1 MTLLAV
7 PGAAHQ
13 GRTRTP
19 ASGSDLEPSRHSR
32 CDAVAVTTAGPLER
46 APHRRLA
53 RAADGR
59 ALGGVA
65 AGVAEHLG
73 LSSVVVRAAF
83 VLLALTGGAGVAMY
97 AALWVLVP
105 QVEGGAREV
114 GRPQL
119 VALGAFGLGSLLL
132 LATTGLVSPRVL
144 PLLAAGA
151 GVALLWRQADQ
162 AQRTRW
168 RASAS
173 GRRGG
178 LLAVA
183 LGAGLLVLGL
193 TGFLASIG
201 ELGRAREGLLS
212 TVVVVAGL
220 AVLTGPW
227 WLQVSNDLR
236 AERRER
242 IRSQERAEVAAHVHD
257 SVLQT
262 LALIRR
268 AADDPREVVRLARTQ
283 ERELRRWLYTPVVP
297 EQVAFAGALEQ
308 AAAEV
313 EEAHGT
319 TVEVVVVG
327 DCPTTPT
334 LLALIAAA
342 REAMV
347 NAARHSGAPT
357 VSLYAEVGDDRVEVF
372 VRDRG
377 CGFAP
382 DGVPA
387 DRFGLAQSVVGRM
400 ERHGG
405 RAVLRSAVGEGTE
418 VRLAVSR
425 A

>member
-1 MTLLAV
+1 M
-7 PGAAHQ
+7 
-13 GRTRTP
+13 
-19 ASGSDLEPSRHSR
+19 
-32 CDAVAVTTAGPLER
+32 TTAGPVER
-46 APHRRLA
+46 APHRRLV

-73 LSSVVVRAAF
+73 LSPVVVRAAF

-105 QVEGGAREV
+105 QAEGAGRED

-178 LLAVA
+178 LLALA

-262 LALIRR
+262 LALIRK

-283 ERELRRWLYTPVVP
+283 ERELRGWLYTPTAP

-313 EEAHGT
+313 EETHGT

-334 LLALIAAA
+334 LLALVAAA

-377 CGFAP
+377 CGFDP

-387 DRFGLAQSVVGRM
+387 DRFGLSQSVVGRM

-405 RAVLRSAVGEGTE
+405 HAVLRSAVGEGTE
-418 VRLAVSR
+418 VRLEVSR

>member
-1 MTLLAV
+1 M
-7 PGAAHQ
+7 
-13 GRTRTP
+13 
-19 ASGSDLEPSRHSR
+19 
-32 CDAVAVTTAGPLER
+32 TTAAGLVER
-46 APHRRLA
+46 APHRRLL

-65 AGVAEHLG
+65 AGLAQHLG
-73 LSSVVVRAAF
+73 LSPVVVRVAF
-83 VLLALTGGAGVAMY
+83 VVLTLTGGAGIAMY
-97 AALWVLVP
+97 AALWALVP
-105 QVEGGAREV
+105 QAAGSVREQ
-114 GRPQL
+114 GRPQQVAL
-119 VALGAFGLGSLLL
+119 VALGLGGLLL
-132 LATTGLVSPRVL
+132 LATIGLLSLRVL
-144 PLLAAGA
+144 PLLAAAA
-151 GVALLWRQADQ
+151 GVALVWHQADQ

-168 RASAS
+168 RTSAS

-178 LLAVA
+178 LLVLAV
-183 LGAGLLVLGL
+183 GAGLLVLGL

-212 TVVVVAGL
+212 TAVVVAGL

-227 WLQVSNDLR
+227 WLRTANDLR
-236 AERRER
+236 VERRER

-283 ERELRRWLYTPVVP
+283 ERELRGWLYAPAAP
-297 EQVAFAGALEQ
+297 EQMVFAGALEH
-308 AAAEV
+308 AAADV
-313 EEAHGT
+313 EEAHGV
-319 TVEVVVVG
+319 TVEAVVVG

-334 LLALIAAA
+334 LLALVAAT

-347 NAARHSGAPT
+347 NAAKHSGQQAI
-357 VSLYAEVGDDRVEVF
+357 SLYAEVGDERVEVF

-377 CGFAP
+377 RGFDPTA
-382 DGVPA
+382 VPA

-405 RAVLRSAVGEGTE
+405 RALVRSAPGEGTE
-418 VRLAVSR
+418 VRLEVGR
-425 A
+425 G